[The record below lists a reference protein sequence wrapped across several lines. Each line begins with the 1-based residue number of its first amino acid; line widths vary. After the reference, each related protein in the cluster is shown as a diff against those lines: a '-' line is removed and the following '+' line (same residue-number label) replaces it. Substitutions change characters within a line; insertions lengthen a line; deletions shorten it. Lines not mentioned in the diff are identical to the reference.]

1 MTWQIAEASVP
12 TEATIAEEVMEAVST
27 AIGATLGA
35 VVEAAT

>member
-1 MTWQIAEASVP
+1 MPGDDLAGIA
-12 TEATIAEEVMEAVST
+12 EATIAEEVMKAVST